1 MTVFLVFNFLRALYL
16 CMYFENHKCTDAL
29 TRPIQSVGACIKY
42 FITQMLQL
50 RSLNLVTS

>member
-1 MTVFLVFNFLRALYL
+1 MTVLLVFSFLRALYL
-16 CMYFENHKCTDAL
+16 CMYFANHKCTDAL

-42 FITQMLQL
+42 FIAQMLQL